1 MTCKLDREIGQRA
14 KATKVQKTTLGE
26 NHLTSKIRNLSD
38 KKFFNEPSSKNKKS
52 KATGTRKKNY
62 GIVGRKKIS
71 GIDFGTTSPGG
82 GRRSRSGGRRPRQP
96 RQPAIT
102 SDRLP
107 DLWRLRILDRRP
119 RRRTALS
126 RLQTTAD
133 AGFDLGGILYD
144 RRRKVLQDRRT
155 RDEAWRRFPLAN
167 YLARKSGIFID
178 ESGFFAMITFSTGG
192 DRC

>member
-1 MTCKLDREIGQRA
+1 MTCKLGREVGQRLSA
-14 KATKVQKTTLGE
+14 AKVQKTRLGE
-26 NHLTSKIRNLSD
+26 NRPTNENRNLSN
-38 KKFFNEPSSKNKKS
+38 KNFFNEPSKKNKKS
-52 KATGTRKKNY
+52 KATGIRKKNS
-62 GIVGRKKIS
+62 GTVGRKKNS
-71 GIDFGTTSPGG
+71 GTDFGTTSPGG
-82 GRRSRSGGRRPRQP
+82 GRRSRFGGRRPG
-96 RQPAIT
+96 QPAIT

-167 YLARKSGIFID
+167 YLARKFGIVVD
-178 ESGFFAMITFSTGG
+178 ESRSFAMILFSPGG
-192 DRC
+192 DRD